1 MSDTGTEPSAGET
14 QVITVNYWA
23 AARSAAGCDLDVIP
37 ASSPMPLAEVLSA
50 AIALH
55 PGTRLADVL
64 AVCSVLL
71 GDRPV
76 ATEDPASV
84 MVPPGARVEF
94 LPPFA
99 GG

>member
-1 MSDTGTEPSAGET
+1 MFET
-14 QVITVNYWA
+14 QVIQVRYWA
-23 AARSAAGCDLDVIP
+23 AARTAAGCDAEEIPVTGPMSLADV
-37 ASSPMPLAEVLSA
+37 LAEAVRR
-50 AIALH
+50 H

-64 AVCSVLL
+64 GVCSVLL

-76 ATEDPASV
+76 ATEDPDTLL
-84 MVPPGARVEF
+84 VPPGATLEF

>member
-1 MSDTGTEPSAGET
+1 MKDTRTDNGVNET
-14 QVITVNYWA
+14 QVIQVRYWA
-23 AARSAAGCDLDVIP
+23 AARTASGCDMEEIP
-37 ASSPMPLAEVLSA
+37 ADGPMTLSEVLTEA
-50 AIALH
+50 VRRH

-64 AVCSVLL
+64 GVCSVLL

-76 ATEDPASV
+76 ATEDPGELLI
-84 MVPPGARVEF
+84 PPGSTLEF

>member
-1 MSDTGTEPSAGET
+1 MEEIPVTGPMSLA
-14 QVITVNYWA
+14 
-23 AARSAAGCDLDVIP
+23 DV
-37 ASSPMPLAEVLSA
+37 LAEAVRR
-50 AIALH
+50 H

-64 AVCSVLL
+64 GVCSVLL

-76 ATEDPASV
+76 ATEDPGV
-84 MVPPGARVEF
+84 LMVPPGATLEF

>member
-1 MSDTGTEPSAGET
+1 MNET
-14 QVITVNYWA
+14 QVIKVRYWA
-23 AARSAAGCDLDVIP
+23 AARTAAGCDTEEIP
-37 ASSPMPLAEVLSA
+37 ATAPMTLSDVLAE
-50 AIALH
+50 ALRRH

-64 AVCSVLL
+64 GVCSVLL

-76 ATEDPASV
+76 ATEDPDDV
-84 MVPPGARVEF
+84 LVPPGATLEF